1 MFLDH
6 IIDES
11 TGKCHR
17 CGMGR
22 VERAYPT
29 ECPIRLRDALNALQ
43 CQFDT
48 LKAEALAAEAQ
59 IRCTC
64 IQTHANNWSINAPQ

>member
-1 MFLDH
+1 MLLDH

-11 TGKCHR
+11 TGKCQR

-29 ECPIRLRDALNALQ
+29 ACPARLRTALDALQA
-43 CQFDT
+43 QFDV
-48 LKAEALAAEAQ
+48 LKTEALAAESL

-64 IQTHANNWSINAPQ
+64 IQTHAMTCAARMQP